1 MSSICLWVV
10 VGYDVLMSISRWRH
24 FAVTAALLLSGCG
37 VLGQVFGALTSDA
50 TVSSMPRKA
59 GVQVSLT
66 GLAAGTAT
74 LLVTG
79 ERLAPRVKVEGRT
92 LQGLDLNQVRS
103 VRVSIV
109 GAGQFDLPA
118 VVAPVVD
125 GQFSVSLSGLVPG
138 PRRVVE
144 AVGLDAEGRDVPG
157 AVLAAI
163 VDVAREG
170 REVRLAWSGTALAR
184 MVGEIHRRDR
194 SEGRQRVASL
204 DLAALQGKLDAAL
217 AAGLHGSFVDH
228 VTWADRILASG
239 GSHHLSGQVE
249 VPLHK
254 PSALVVG
261 VRGLGPGEELLLR
274 IHDPASLPYAGMDN
288 GAFALGPILPGTWR
302 VWLSAPGRADRVV
315 VVPFAAGATVS
326 MEVDVTVASA
336 VGGDFGGP
344 AGLQTPAPV
353 PYPSGFDWSAWAGA
367 TPVPVGTVAPGPVI
381 SPVPSSTPAPYQS
394 PVATPVPTPPPPGP
408 SPTSTVIPVPGH
420 GGGWITPTPSG
431 APVIAPVQ
439 TPDVV
444 APPGSAKPEPIP
456 SPTSP
461 VHGGPVSMGNA
472 TITIKV
478 RFDE

>member
-1 MSSICLWVV
+1 
-10 VGYDVLMSISRWRH
+10 
-24 FAVTAALLLSGCG
+24 
-37 VLGQVFGALTSDA
+37 
-50 TVSSMPRKA
+50 MPRKA

-92 LQGLDLNQVRS
+92 VQGLDLNQVSS

-170 REVRLAWSGTALAR
+170 REVRLAWSATALAR

-204 DLAALQGKLDAAL
+204 DLVALQGKLDAAL

-344 AGLQTPAPV
+344 EGLQTPAPV

-367 TPVPVGTVAPGPVI
+367 TPVPLGTLPPA
-381 SPVPSSTPAPYQS
+381 SPLPLAPSSTPAPYQT
-394 PVATPVPTPPPPGP
+394 PVGTPVPIPPVPGP
-408 SPTSTVIPVPGH
+408 SPTSTVIPAPGN
-420 GGGWITPTPSG
+420 GGGWLTPTPF
-431 APVIAPVQ
+431 AP
-439 TPDVV
+439 
-444 APPGSAKPEPIP
+444 P
-456 SPTSP
+456 SPTPSLAPIETPMPAATPGAATPEPSP
-461 VHGGPVSMGNA
+461 TMTSLAPGPGPMGNA